1 MHFLRGLKNT
11 SVATRIFGVMGLLAL
26 TAALV
31 GWSGLYSAR
40 IYSEKVAEMQ
50 AASERA
56 ILGEQV
62 NGLINAVVMD
72 SRGIYAAKN
81 DKEVEK
87 FSLPL
92 LENLKRI
99 DLRMTA
105 WSDRVSGEN
114 RTAFDQCAK
123 AVQTFIS
130 LRMEI
135 VSAGRTQGAAAA
147 DRLGN
152 NDTARANRE
161 AVNRAVLVMADRN
174 AADVDR
180 VATELALFKATMATL
195 VPSVTAGGIAFV
207 AILAVLLVRRG
218 ITGPLGRLT
227 SAIHE
232 VARGNLDITIPS
244 LEQTDDI
251 GRIATALEIF
261 RTQAIE
267 NRDMAAAREQEQLQ
281 AESEKKQAL
290 LAMAQAIEDAAC
302 SAMAEIA
309 NRNNETTAAADAML
323 DLVKRTGLSAQDA
336 TESASIASANSQS
349 IASAAEQLSV
359 SIGTI
364 SQQVDHSTAAVK
376 RAIEAGGETRTTIH
390 VLATAVERIGTI
402 AAIISTIAERTNLL
416 ALNATIEAARAGT
429 AGKGFAVVAAE
440 VKQLASQTARST
452 EEIGRQIAEVRMAT
466 DGVVGAAGRIDATI
480 QEIHAISHAIAAAI
494 DQQGSAT
501 SAIAIGAGATAAA
514 ISAMTARNA
523 EVSVD
528 ASRGDSRAR
537 QVRENAHEV
546 GVAVD
551 SLKSALVRSVREST
565 SDVNRRMSFRHD
577 VDLAC
582 RIEATGGVS
591 VGGRISN
598 VSDEGARISGDL
610 PRLDVAT
617 SLMLH
622 IDGLPKALGFS
633 VISQDGNG
641 ASIKF
646 KNIPEGAAAV
656 RKIFSNKAMQ
666 KAA

>member
-11 SVATRIFGVMGLLAL
+11 SVAARIFGVMGLLAL

-135 VSAGRTQGAAAA
+135 VNAGRTQGAAAA

-598 VSDEGARISGDL
+598 VSDEGARITGDL

-617 SLMLH
+617 SLMLY
-622 IDGLPKALGFS
+622 IDGLPKPLGFS

-656 RKIFSNKAMQ
+656 RKIFSNQAMQ
-666 KAA
+666 NAA